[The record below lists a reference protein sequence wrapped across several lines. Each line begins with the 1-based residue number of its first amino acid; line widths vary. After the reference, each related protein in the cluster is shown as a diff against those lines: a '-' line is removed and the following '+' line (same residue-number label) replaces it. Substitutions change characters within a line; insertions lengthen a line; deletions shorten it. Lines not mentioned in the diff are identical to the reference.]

1 LVSGRGDQRLSA
13 KETVMLAST
22 IREVLIATPGVQSV
36 GTVDV
41 IASAT
46 GAPIVIA
53 RLGFGPNT
61 PVSDVV
67 AISAAVRTGIRSEAP
82 EVVDVVLE
90 PEIATPRDDPNPP
103 TDVFVIRGAD

>member
-1 LVSGRGDQRLSA
+1 
-13 KETVMLAST
+13 MLATT
-22 IREVLIATPGVQSV
+22 IREVLEATPGVQSV

-41 IASAT
+41 LESAG
-46 GAPIVIA
+46 GAPVVIA

-61 PVSDVV
+61 TVADVV
-67 AISAAVRTGIRSEAP
+67 LISSAARAAIRTQSP

-90 PEIATPRDDPNPP
+90 PEIAAPRDDANPP

>member
-1 LVSGRGDQRLSA
+1 
-13 KETVMLAST
+13 MLAST
-22 IREVLIATPGVQSV
+22 IRGVLMATPGVQSV

-46 GAPIVIA
+46 GAPIVVA
-53 RLGFGPNT
+53 RLGFGPST

-67 AISAAVRTGIRSEAP
+67 AISAAVRASVRA
-82 EVVDVVLE
+82 EVPDLVDVVLE
-90 PEIATPRDDPNPP
+90 PEIAAPRDDASPP